1 MTPVTDDVLNK
12 AAHTLGKVRGVTKVV
27 LFGSRARGDYREDSD
42 IDFLVVEDKTFGPK
56 VSRRKEMIA
65 LSRRLSSFRAV
76 IDILVYSQE
85 EYAYWRDSLN
95 HIVGRASRE
104 GRVLYERR

>member
-1 MTPVTDDVLNK
+1 MTPVTDDVLKK
-12 AAHTLGKVRGVTKVV
+12 AAHALGKVRSVTKVL
-27 LFGSRARGDYREDSD
+27 LFGSRARGGAREDSD
-42 IDFLVVEDKTFGPK
+42 IDLLVVEDKTFGPK
-56 VSRRKEMIA
+56 VSRRKEM
-65 LSRRLSSFRAV
+65 LDLERRCSSIDAP

-95 HIVGRASRE
+95 HVVGRASRE